1 MNFSNF
7 FISRPIFATVLAIIV
22 TLIGAMSMRILPIE
36 QYPSVVPPTVSVQ
49 AQFPGADAETVAQ
62 TVAAPLAEAINGVED
77 MLYMTSNSSDNGS
90 MSLSVA
96 FNIGTDG
103 DINTI
108 NVNNRV
114 QGALS
119 QLPEQV
125 QSQGVQVELRS
136 DSILMLVALI
146 SPNGDY
152 NRVYMQNYA
161 TLNILDELRQVPGV
175 GNAEVLGGGEFAMRI
190 WMDPDKLAQY
200 DLTPSEVASAVRTQ
214 NTEIPAG
221 NLASAPQGEPRA
233 YTYTITAGG
242 RLTDP
247 DEFRNIYLRTNPDGS
262 SLRLQ
267 DVARIE
273 LGASFYGVDA
283 RLNGATMTPIIINQQ
298 PGANALSTA
307 EAVRSTM
314 EDLKSRFPPGLEYVT
329 PYDTTLFIDASVETV
344 LHTFIEAFLI
354 VAVILFIFLQ
364 NWRFTVIA
372 MSVVPVAV
380 IGTFAGFYVLG
391 YSINLLTLFALVL
404 SIGIVVDDAI
414 LVVENVERVISED
427 EDITVRDATIQAMRE
442 VGGPVIATS
451 LIMAAVFVPVAFLG
465 GFTGQIYQQFAITVS
480 ISVALS
486 ALMALTFTPALSAIF
501 IKHNLNHDRPSKFRR
516 AIRTPLRLF
525 DRLFAGIT
533 AAYMW
538 CVKKL
543 VRFWL
548 LALAITVAIGAGSYW
563 MYVSTPSTLVP
574 ETDQGIV
581 LASVSLPD
589 AASLDRT
596 QTYMAKLSAEIEKIE
611 GVEYASAVAGY
622 DLLASAVN
630 TARGVIFVNMLPW
643 GERDLTADALVG
655 RIMQLGASID
665 GGSAMAFNVP
675 PIMGLSTTGG
685 FTGYLQSFDGAS
697 TRELYEASLQ
707 VMGAANQHPM
717 LSRVFSTFNV
727 NVPSYKAHIDQQK
740 ALSYGVA
747 LENINSA
754 LANTFGN
761 GFVNYFSYQNRN
773 FQVYLQNED
782 EFRKTPDDLNN
793 VYVRGGSGDRI
804 PLSEFVTLERQ
815 VGASVV
821 SRFGVY
827 TGAQF
832 QGGAAPGYSSAQ
844 AIQAM
849 EEVVLDTLGPNWGMG
864 WTGTAYQEANL
875 GNAAM
880 IAIVFGI
887 LMVFLILAAQY
898 ESWALP
904 LAVLTAT
911 PFAFLGGIAG
921 IALRGL
927 DTSVYVQ
934 IGMLVVVGL
943 AAKNAILIVEFAELQ
958 RKEEGKSI
966 REAAITAAELRFRPI
981 VMTSLAFIFG
991 TLPLALATGA
1001 SDVSSHHIGTTVAV
1015 GMASVAILGSLFVPT
1030 FYAMIAYSADWL
1042 RRKTRGKQHDQNDRR
1057 DQSDGRGEHD
1067 DRIAHDPQ

>member
-7 FISRPIFATVLAIIV
+7 FISRPIFATVLAIIL
-22 TLIGAMSMRILPIE
+22 TLVGAMAMRILPIE

-77 MLYMTSNSSDNGS
+77 MLYMTSNSADNGL

-119 QLPEQV
+119 QLPEAV
-125 QSQGVQVELRS
+125 QSQGVTVELRS
-136 DSILMLVALI
+136 DSILMLVALT
-146 SPNGDY
+146 SPSGDY
-152 NRVYMQNYA
+152 NNVYMQNYA

-200 DLTPSEVASAVRTQ
+200 DLTPSEVASAIRAQ

-221 NLASAPQGEPRA
+221 NLAATPQSEPRA

-242 RLTDP
+242 RLSSP
-247 DEFRNIYLRTNPDGS
+247 DDFRNIFLRTNTDGS
-262 SLRLQ
+262 SLRLE

-298 PGANALSTA
+298 PGANALETA
-307 EAVRSTM
+307 NSVRATM
-314 EDLKSRFPPGLEYVT
+314 EDLAERFPPGLEYVT

-344 LHTFIEAFLI
+344 LKTFIEAFLI
-354 VAVILFIFLQ
+354 VIVILFIFLQ

-372 MSVVPVAV
+372 MSVVPVSV
-380 IGTFAGFYVLG
+380 IGTFAGFYLFDF
-391 YSINLLTLFALVL
+391 SINLLTLFALVL

-414 LVVENVERVISED
+414 LVVENVERVLSEEDDIS
-427 EDITVRDATIQAMRE
+427 VRDATIRAMKE

-451 LIMAAVFVPVAFLG
+451 LIMAAVFVPVAFMG
-465 GFTGQIYQQFAITVS
+465 GFTGQIYQQFAITVA

-501 IKHNLNHDRPSKFRR
+501 IKHNLHKTRQSAFKR
-516 AIRTPLRLF
+516 AITTPLRLF
-525 DRLFAGIT
+525 DRFFAGFT
-533 AAYMW
+533 ALYMW
-538 CVKKL
+538 FVKKL
-543 VRFWL
+543 VRFWV
-548 LALAITVAIGAGSYW
+548 LALALTVAVGAGSYW
-563 MYVSTPSTLVP
+563 LYANTPSTLVP

-581 LASVSLPD
+581 LVSVSLPD

-596 QTYMAKLSAEIEKIE
+596 QNYMAELSAAIEDIP
-611 GVEYASAVAGY
+611 GVQYSSAVAGY
-622 DLLASAVN
+622 DILSSAVN
-630 TARGVIFVNMLPW
+630 TARGIMFVNMQPW
-643 GERDLTADALVG
+643 SERDLTANELVG

-707 VMGAANQHPM
+707 IMQAANQHPV
-717 LSRVFSTFNV
+717 LNRVFTTFNV
-727 NVPSYKAHIDQQK
+727 NVPSYRAEIDQQK

-782 EFRKTPDDLNN
+782 EFRKTPEDVNN
-793 VYVRGGSGDRI
+793 VYVRGGNGERI

-815 VGASVV
+815 TGPAVV

-827 TGAQF
+827 AGAQF
-832 QGGAAPGYSSAQ
+832 QGNPAPGYSSAQ
-844 AIQAM
+844 AIEAM
-849 EEVVLDTLGPNWGMG
+849 EEVVQETLGDNWGMG
-864 WTGTAYQEANL
+864 WTGTAYQESNL
-875 GNAAM
+875 GNTATL
-880 IAIVFGI
+880 AIVFGI

-898 ESWALP
+898 ESWSLP

-911 PFAFLGGIAG
+911 PFAFLGGIGG
-921 IALRGL
+921 IVLRGL

-958 RKEEGKSI
+958 RKEQGKSI

-1001 SDVSSHHIGTTVAV
+1001 SDVSSHHIGTTVAM
-1015 GMASVAILGSLFVPT
+1015 GMASVAILGSLFIPS
-1030 FYAMIAYSADWL
+1030 FYAMIASVSDWL
-1042 RRKTRGKQHDQNDRR
+1042 YRKRHPNQDRQEQAELGHDN
-1057 DQSDGRGEHD
+1057 
-1067 DRIAHDPQ
+1067 A

>member
-7 FISRPIFATVLAIIV
+7 FISRPIFATVLAIIL
-22 TLIGAMSMRILPIE
+22 TLVGAMAMRILPIE

-77 MLYMTSNSSDNGS
+77 MLYMTSNSADNGL

-119 QLPEQV
+119 QLPEAV
-125 QSQGVQVELRS
+125 QSQGVTVELRS
-136 DSILMLVALI
+136 DSILMLVALT
-146 SPNGDY
+146 SPSGDY
-152 NRVYMQNYA
+152 NNVYMQNYA

-200 DLTPSEVASAVRTQ
+200 DLTPSEVASAIRAQ

-221 NLASAPQGEPRA
+221 NLSSTLQSEPRA

-242 RLTDP
+242 RLSSP
-247 DEFRNIYLRTNPDGS
+247 DDFRNIFLRTNTDGS
-262 SLRLQ
+262 SLRLE

-298 PGANALSTA
+298 PGANALETA
-307 EAVRSTM
+307 NSVRATM
-314 EDLKSRFPPGLEYVT
+314 EDLAERFPPGLEYVT

-344 LHTFIEAFLI
+344 LKTFIEAFLI
-354 VAVILFIFLQ
+354 VIVILFIFLQ

-372 MSVVPVAV
+372 MSVVPVSV
-380 IGTFAGFYVLG
+380 IGTFAGFYLFDF
-391 YSINLLTLFALVL
+391 SINLLTLFALVL

-414 LVVENVERVISED
+414 LVVENVERVLSEEDDIS
-427 EDITVRDATIQAMRE
+427 VRDATIRAMKE

-451 LIMAAVFVPVAFLG
+451 LIMAAVFVPVAFMG
-465 GFTGQIYQQFAITVS
+465 GFTGQIYQQFAITVA

-501 IKHNLNHDRPSKFRR
+501 IKHNLHKTRQSAFKR
-516 AIRTPLRLF
+516 AITTPLRLF
-525 DRLFAGIT
+525 DRFFAGFT
-533 AAYMW
+533 ALYMW
-538 CVKKL
+538 FVKKL
-543 VRFWL
+543 VRFWV
-548 LALAITVAIGAGSYW
+548 LALALTVAVGAGSYW
-563 MYVSTPSTLVP
+563 LYANTPSTLVP

-581 LASVSLPD
+581 LVSVSLPD

-596 QTYMAKLSAEIEKIE
+596 QNYMAELSAAIEDIP
-611 GVEYASAVAGY
+611 GVQYSSAVAGY
-622 DLLASAVN
+622 DILSSAVN
-630 TARGVIFVNMLPW
+630 TARGIMFVNMQPW
-643 GERDLTADALVG
+643 SERDLTANELVG

-707 VMGAANQHPM
+707 IMQAANQHPV
-717 LSRVFSTFNV
+717 LNRVFTTFNV
-727 NVPSYKAHIDQQK
+727 NVPSYRAEIDQQK

-782 EFRKTPDDLNN
+782 EFRKTPEDVNN
-793 VYVRGGSGDRI
+793 VYVRGGNGERI

-815 VGASVV
+815 TGPAVV

-827 TGAQF
+827 AGAQF
-832 QGGAAPGYSSAQ
+832 QGNPAPGYSSAQ
-844 AIQAM
+844 AIEAM
-849 EEVVLDTLGPNWGMG
+849 EEVVQETLGDNWGMG
-864 WTGTAYQEANL
+864 WTGTAYQESNL
-875 GNAAM
+875 GNTATL
-880 IAIVFGI
+880 AIVFGI

-898 ESWALP
+898 ESWSLP

-911 PFAFLGGIAG
+911 PFAFLGGIGG
-921 IALRGL
+921 IVLRGL

-958 RKEEGKSI
+958 RKELGKSI
-966 REAAITAAELRFRPI
+966 REAAITAAALRFRPI

-1001 SDVSSHHIGTTVAV
+1001 SDVSSHHIGTTVAM
-1015 GMASVAILGSLFVPT
+1015 GMASVAILGSLFIPS
-1030 FYAMIAYSADWL
+1030 FYAMIASVSDWL
-1042 RRKTRGKQHDQNDRR
+1042 YRKRHPNQDRQEQAELGHDN
-1057 DQSDGRGEHD
+1057 
-1067 DRIAHDPQ
+1067 A

>member
-7 FISRPIFATVLAIIV
+7 FISRPIFATVLAIIL
-22 TLIGAMSMRILPIE
+22 TLVGAMAMRILPIE

-77 MLYMTSNSSDNGS
+77 MLYMTSNSADNGL

-119 QLPEQV
+119 QLPEAV
-125 QSQGVQVELRS
+125 QSQGVTVKLRS
-136 DSILMLVALI
+136 DSILMLVALT
-146 SPNGDY
+146 SPSGDY
-152 NRVYMQNYA
+152 NNVYMQNYA

-200 DLTPSEVASAVRTQ
+200 DLTPSEVASAIRAQ

-221 NLASAPQGEPRA
+221 NLAATPQSEPRA

-242 RLTDP
+242 RLSSP
-247 DEFRNIYLRTNPDGS
+247 DDFRNIFLRTNADGS
-262 SLRLQ
+262 SLRLE

-298 PGANALSTA
+298 PGANALETA
-307 EAVRSTM
+307 NSVRATM
-314 EDLKSRFPPGLEYVT
+314 EDLAERFPPGLEYVT

-344 LHTFIEAFLI
+344 IKTFIEAFLI
-354 VAVILFIFLQ
+354 VIVILFIFLQ

-372 MSVVPVAV
+372 MSVVPVSV
-380 IGTFAGFYVLG
+380 IGTFAGFYLFDF
-391 YSINLLTLFALVL
+391 SINLLTLFALVL

-414 LVVENVERVISED
+414 LVVENVERVLSEEDDIS
-427 EDITVRDATIQAMRE
+427 VRDATIRAMKE

-451 LIMAAVFVPVAFLG
+451 LIMAAVFVPVAFMG
-465 GFTGQIYQQFAITVS
+465 GFTGQIYQQFAITVA

-501 IKHNLNHDRPSKFRR
+501 IKHNLHKTRQSAFKR
-516 AIRTPLRLF
+516 AITTPLRLF
-525 DRLFAGIT
+525 DRFFAGFT
-533 AAYMW
+533 ALYMW
-538 CVKKL
+538 FVKKL
-543 VRFWL
+543 VRFWV
-548 LALAITVAIGAGSYW
+548 LALALTVAVGAGSYW
-563 MYVSTPSTLVP
+563 LYANTPSTLVP

-581 LASVSLPD
+581 LASISLPD
-589 AASLDRT
+589 AASLSRT
-596 QTYMAKLSAEIEKIE
+596 QAYMAELSEQIEAIP
-611 GVEYASAVAGY
+611 GVEYSSAVAGY
-622 DLLASAVN
+622 DILSSAVN
-630 TARGVIFVNMLPW
+630 TARGIMFINMKPW
-643 GERDLTADALVG
+643 AERELTANELVG

-697 TRELYEASLQ
+697 TRELYEASLKIMQ
-707 VMGAANQHPM
+707 AANQHPV
-717 LSRVFSTFNV
+717 LNRVFSTFNV
-727 NVPSYKAHIDQQK
+727 NVPSYRAEIDQQK

-761 GFVNYFSYQNRN
+761 GFVNFFSYQNRN

-782 EFRKTPDDLNN
+782 EFRKTPEDVNN
-793 VYVRGGSGDRI
+793 VYVRGGNGERI

-815 VGASVV
+815 TGPAVV

-827 TGAQF
+827 AGAQF
-832 QGGAAPGYSSAQ
+832 QGNPAPGYSSAQ
-844 AIQAM
+844 AIEAM
-849 EEVVLDTLGPNWGMG
+849 EEVVQETLGDNWGMG
-864 WTGTAYQEANL
+864 WTGTAYQESNL
-875 GNAAM
+875 GNTATL
-880 IAIVFGI
+880 AIVFGI

-898 ESWALP
+898 ESWSLP

-911 PFAFLGGIAG
+911 PFAFLGGIGG
-921 IALRGL
+921 IVLRGL

-958 RKEEGKSI
+958 RKELGKSI

-1001 SDVSSHHIGTTVAV
+1001 SDVSSHHIGTTVAM
-1015 GMASVAILGSLFVPT
+1015 GMASVAILGSLFIPS
-1030 FYAMIAYSADWL
+1030 FYAMIASVSDWL
-1042 RRKTRGKQHDQNDRR
+1042 YRKRHPNQDRQEQAELGHDN
-1057 DQSDGRGEHD
+1057 
-1067 DRIAHDPQ
+1067 A

>member
-7 FISRPIFATVLAIIV
+7 FIKRPIFATVLAIILTV
-22 TLIGAMSMRILPIE
+22 MGVVSMRVLPIE

-77 MLYMTSNSSDNGS
+77 MLYMTSTSGDNGS
-90 MSLSVA
+90 MSLNVA

-119 QLPEQV
+119 RLPEAV
-125 QSQGVQVELRS
+125 QAQGVTVELRS
-136 DSILMLVALI
+136 SSILMLVALI
-146 SPNGDY
+146 SPQGDY
-152 NRVYMQNYA
+152 NNVFMQNYA

-175 GNAEVLGGGEFAMRI
+175 GEASVLGGGEFAMRV

-200 DLTPSEVASAVRTQ
+200 DLTPTEVARAIRAQ
-214 NTEIPAG
+214 NTEVPAG
-221 NLASAPQGEPRA
+221 SLAATPQRDPRA
-233 YTYTITAGG
+233 FTYTITAGG
-242 RLTDP
+242 RLNDVE
-247 DEFRNIYLRTNPDGS
+247 DFRNIFLRTNPDGS
-262 SLRLQ
+262 SLRLD

-273 LGASFYGVDA
+273 LGASYYGVQA

-298 PGANALSTA
+298 PGANALETA
-307 EAVRSTM
+307 RAVHETM
-314 EDLKSRFPPGLEYVT
+314 AELETRFPPGLEYVV
-329 PYDTTLFIDASVETV
+329 PYDTTLFIGASVDTV
-344 LHTFIEAFLI
+344 TNVFIEAFLI
-354 VAVILFIFLQ
+354 VGVILFIFLQ

-372 MSVVPVAV
+372 MSVVPVSVLA
-380 IGTFAGFYVLG
+380 TFAGFFMFG
-391 YSINLLTLFALVL
+391 FSINLLTLFALVL

-414 LVVENVERVISED
+414 LVVENVERVLSED
-427 EDITVRDATIQAMRE
+427 DEITVTQATIRAMRE

-465 GFTGQIYQQFAITVS
+465 GFTGQIYQQFAITVAV
-480 ISVALS
+480 SVAFS

-501 IKHNLNHDRPSKFRR
+501 IKHKPKGVGQSKLMR
-516 AIRTPLRLF
+516 AINTPLRLF

-538 CVKKL
+538 TVKVL
-543 VRFWL
+543 VRFWG
-548 LALAITVAIGAGSYW
+548 LALLLTGLVIGASWWLYQ
-563 MYVSTPSTLVP
+563 VTPSTLVP

-581 LASVSLPD
+581 LASVQLPD
-589 AASLDRT
+589 SASLART
-596 QTYMAKLSAEIEKIE
+596 QSYMDELSSRIQEIP
-611 GVEYASAVAGY
+611 GVQYSTAVAGY
-622 DLLASAVN
+622 DILSSSVN
-630 TARGVIFVNMLPW
+630 TARGIMFINMEPW
-643 GERDLTADALVG
+643 DERELTATELVG
-655 RIMQLGASID
+655 RIMQLGAEIP

-685 FTGYLQSFDGAS
+685 FTGYLQSFAGAS
-697 TRELYEASLQ
+697 PQELFQASVQ
-707 VMGAANQHPM
+707 VMQAANQHPA
-717 LSRVFSTFNV
+717 LQQVFTTFNV
-727 NVPSYKAHIDQQK
+727 NVPGYRAVIDQQK

-747 LENINSA
+747 LEDLNATLS
-754 LANTFGN
+754 NTFGN
-761 GFVNYFSYQNRN
+761 GFVNFFSYQNRN

-782 EFRKTPDDLNN
+782 DFRKTPDDISS
-793 VYVRGGSGDRI
+793 VYVRGGNGERI

-815 VGASVV
+815 AKPAVV

-827 TGAQF
+827 LGAQF
-832 QGGAAPGYSSAQ
+832 QGGPAPGYSSGQ
-844 AIQAM
+844 AIAAM
-849 EEVVLDTLGPNWGMG
+849 EEIVEETLGSGWGMG
-864 WTGTAYQEANL
+864 WTGTAYQESQL
-875 GNAAM
+875 GNTATL
-880 IAIVFGI
+880 AIVFGI

-898 ESWALP
+898 ESWSLP

-911 PFAFLGGIAG
+911 PFAFLGGIGG
-921 IALRGL
+921 IVLRGL
-927 DTSVYVQ
+927 DTSVYVE

-958 RKEEGKSI
+958 RKEQGKSI

-991 TLPLALATGA
+991 TLPLALASGA

-1015 GMASVAILGSLFVPT
+1015 GMASVAVLGSLFVPS
-1030 FYAMIAYSADWL
+1030 FYAVIARISDWL
-1042 RRKTRGKQHDQNDRR
+1042 RYHLRGRHETAA
-1057 DQSDGRGEHD
+1057 EH
-1067 DRIAHDPQ
+1067 

>member
-7 FISRPIFATVLAIIV
+7 FISRPIFATVLAIIL
-22 TLIGAMSMRILPIE
+22 TLVGAMAMRILPIE

-77 MLYMTSNSSDNGS
+77 MLYMTSNSADNGL

-119 QLPEQV
+119 QLPEAV
-125 QSQGVQVELRS
+125 QSQGVTVELRS
-136 DSILMLVALI
+136 DSILMLVALT
-146 SPNGDY
+146 SPSGDY
-152 NRVYMQNYA
+152 NNVYMQNYA

-200 DLTPSEVASAVRTQ
+200 DLTPSEVASAIRAQ

-221 NLASAPQGEPRA
+221 NLAATPQSEPRA

-242 RLTDP
+242 RLSSP
-247 DEFRNIYLRTNPDGS
+247 DDFRNIFLRTNADGS
-262 SLRLQ
+262 SLRLE

-298 PGANALSTA
+298 PGANALETA
-307 EAVRSTM
+307 NSVRATM
-314 EDLKSRFPPGLEYVT
+314 EDLAERFPPGLEYVT

-344 LHTFIEAFLI
+344 LKTFIEAFLI
-354 VAVILFIFLQ
+354 VIVILFIFLQ

-372 MSVVPVAV
+372 MSVVPVSV
-380 IGTFAGFYVLG
+380 IGTFAGFYLFDF
-391 YSINLLTLFALVL
+391 SINLLTLFALVL

-414 LVVENVERVISED
+414 LVVENVERVLSEEDDIS
-427 EDITVRDATIQAMRE
+427 VRDATIRAMKE

-451 LIMAAVFVPVAFLG
+451 LIMAAVFVPVAFMG
-465 GFTGQIYQQFAITVS
+465 GFTGQIYQQFAITVA

-501 IKHNLNHDRPSKFRR
+501 IKHNLHKTRQSAFKR
-516 AIRTPLRLF
+516 AITTPLRLF
-525 DRLFAGIT
+525 DRFFAGFT
-533 AAYMW
+533 ALYMW
-538 CVKKL
+538 FVKKL
-543 VRFWL
+543 VRFWV
-548 LALAITVAIGAGSYW
+548 LALALTVAVGAGSYW
-563 MYVSTPSTLVP
+563 LYANTPSTLVP

-581 LASVSLPD
+581 LVSVSLPD

-596 QTYMAKLSAEIEKIE
+596 QNYMAELSAAIEDIP
-611 GVEYASAVAGY
+611 GVQYSSAVAGY
-622 DLLASAVN
+622 DILSSAVN
-630 TARGVIFVNMLPW
+630 TARGIIFVNMQPW
-643 GERDLTADALVG
+643 SERDLTANELVG

-707 VMGAANQHPM
+707 IMQAANQHPV
-717 LSRVFSTFNV
+717 LNRVFTTFNV
-727 NVPSYKAHIDQQK
+727 NVPSYRAEIDQQK

-782 EFRKTPDDLNN
+782 EFRKTPEDVNN
-793 VYVRGGSGDRI
+793 VYVRGGNGERI

-815 VGASVV
+815 TGPAVV

-827 TGAQF
+827 AGAQF
-832 QGGAAPGYSSAQ
+832 QGNPAPGYSSAQ
-844 AIQAM
+844 AIEAM
-849 EEVVLDTLGPNWGMG
+849 EEVVQETLGDNWGMG
-864 WTGTAYQEANL
+864 WTGTAYQESNL
-875 GNAAM
+875 GNTATL
-880 IAIVFGI
+880 AIVFGI

-898 ESWALP
+898 ESWSLP

-911 PFAFLGGIAG
+911 PFAFLGGIGG
-921 IALRGL
+921 IVLRGL

-958 RKEEGKSI
+958 RKEQGKTI

-1001 SDVSSHHIGTTVAV
+1001 SDVSSHHIGTTVAM
-1015 GMASVAILGSLFVPT
+1015 GMASVAILGSLFIPS
-1030 FYAMIAYSADWL
+1030 FYAMIASVSDWL
-1042 RRKTRGKQHDQNDRR
+1042 YRKRHPNQDLQEQAELGHDN
-1057 DQSDGRGEHD
+1057 
-1067 DRIAHDPQ
+1067 A

>member
-7 FISRPIFATVLAIIV
+7 FISRPIFATVLAIIL
-22 TLIGAMSMRILPIE
+22 TLVGAMAMRILPIE

-77 MLYMTSNSSDNGS
+77 MLYMTSNSADNGL

-119 QLPEQV
+119 QLPEAV
-125 QSQGVQVELRS
+125 QSQGVTVELRS
-136 DSILMLVALI
+136 DSILMLVALT
-146 SPNGDY
+146 SPSGDY
-152 NRVYMQNYA
+152 NNVYMQNYA

-200 DLTPSEVASAVRTQ
+200 DLTPSEVASAIRAQ

-221 NLASAPQGEPRA
+221 NLAATPQSEPRA

-242 RLTDP
+242 RLSSP
-247 DEFRNIYLRTNPDGS
+247 DDFRNIFLRTNADGS
-262 SLRLQ
+262 SLRLE

-298 PGANALSTA
+298 PGANALETA
-307 EAVRSTM
+307 NSVRATM
-314 EDLKSRFPPGLEYVT
+314 EDLAERFPPGLEYVT

-344 LHTFIEAFLI
+344 LKTFIEAFLI
-354 VAVILFIFLQ
+354 VIVILFIFLQ

-372 MSVVPVAV
+372 MSVVPVSV
-380 IGTFAGFYVLG
+380 IGTFAGFYLFDF
-391 YSINLLTLFALVL
+391 SINLLTLFALVL

-414 LVVENVERVISED
+414 LVVENVERVLSEEDDIS
-427 EDITVRDATIQAMRE
+427 VRDATIRAMKE

-451 LIMAAVFVPVAFLG
+451 LIMAAVFVPVAFMG
-465 GFTGQIYQQFAITVS
+465 GFTGQIYQQFAITVA

-501 IKHNLNHDRPSKFRR
+501 IKHNLHKTRQSAFKR
-516 AIRTPLRLF
+516 AITTPLRLF
-525 DRLFAGIT
+525 DRFFAGFT
-533 AAYMW
+533 ALYMW
-538 CVKKL
+538 FVKKL
-543 VRFWL
+543 VRFWV
-548 LALAITVAIGAGSYW
+548 LALALTVAVGAGSYW
-563 MYVSTPSTLVP
+563 LYANTPSTLVP

-581 LASVSLPD
+581 LASISLPD
-589 AASLDRT
+589 AASLSRT
-596 QTYMAKLSAEIEKIE
+596 QAYMAELSEQIEAIP
-611 GVEYASAVAGY
+611 GVEYSSAVAGY
-622 DLLASAVN
+622 DILSSAVN
-630 TARGVIFVNMLPW
+630 TARGIMFINMKPW
-643 GERDLTADALVG
+643 AERELTANELVG

-697 TRELYEASLQ
+697 TRELYEASLKIMQ
-707 VMGAANQHPM
+707 AANQHPV
-717 LSRVFSTFNV
+717 LNRVFSTFNV
-727 NVPSYKAHIDQQK
+727 NVPSYRAEIDQQK

-782 EFRKTPDDLNN
+782 EFRKTPEDVNN
-793 VYVRGGSGDRI
+793 VYVRGGNGERI

-815 VGASVV
+815 TGPAVV

-827 TGAQF
+827 AGAQF
-832 QGGAAPGYSSAQ
+832 QGNPAPGYSSAQ
-844 AIQAM
+844 AIEAM
-849 EEVVLDTLGPNWGMG
+849 EEVVQETLGDNWGMG
-864 WTGTAYQEANL
+864 WTGTAYQESNL
-875 GNAAM
+875 GNTATL
-880 IAIVFGI
+880 AIVFGI

-898 ESWALP
+898 ESWSLP

-911 PFAFLGGIAG
+911 PFAFLGGIGG
-921 IALRGL
+921 IVLRGL

-958 RKEEGKSI
+958 RKELGKSI

-1001 SDVSSHHIGTTVAV
+1001 SDVSSHHIGTTVAM
-1015 GMASVAILGSLFVPT
+1015 GMASVAILGSLFIPS
-1030 FYAMIAYSADWL
+1030 FYAMIASVSDWL
-1042 RRKTRGKQHDQNDRR
+1042 YRKRHPNQDLQEQAELGHDN
-1057 DQSDGRGEHD
+1057 
-1067 DRIAHDPQ
+1067 A

>member
-1 MNFSNF
+1 MNVSNF
-7 FISRPIFATVLAIIV
+7 FISRPIFATVLAIIL
-22 TLIGAMSMRILPIE
+22 TLVGTMAMRILPIE

-77 MLYMTSNSSDNGS
+77 MLYMTSNSADNGI

-125 QSQGVQVELRS
+125 QSQGVTVELRS
-136 DSILMLVALI
+136 DSILMLIALT
-146 SPNGDY
+146 SPSGDY
-152 NRVYMQNYA
+152 NNVYMQNYA
-161 TLNILDELRQVPGV
+161 TLNVLDELRQVPGV

-200 DLTPSEVASAVRTQ
+200 DLTPSEVASAIRSQ

-221 NLASAPQGEPRA
+221 NLAATPQGEPRA

-242 RLTDP
+242 RLSNTD
-247 DEFRNIYLRTNPDGS
+247 DFRNIYLRTNPDGS

-273 LGASFYGVDA
+273 LGASFYGIDA
-283 RLNGATMTPIIINQQ
+283 RLNGSTMTPIIINQQ
-298 PGANALSTA
+298 PGANALATA
-307 EAVRSTM
+307 DAVRATM
-314 EDLKSRFPPGLEYVT
+314 DDLAGRFPPGLEYVT
-329 PYDTTLFIDASVETV
+329 PYDTTQFIDASVETV

-354 VAVILFIFLQ
+354 VIVILFIFLQ

-372 MSVVPVAV
+372 MSVVPVSV
-380 IGTFAGFYVLG
+380 IGTFAGFYLFDF
-391 YSINLLTLFALVL
+391 SINLLTLFALVL

-414 LVVENVERVISED
+414 LVVENVERVLSEED
-427 EDITVRDATIQAMRE
+427 DITVHDATIRAMKE

-465 GFTGQIYQQFAITVS
+465 GFTGQIYQQFAITVA

-486 ALMALTFTPALSAIF
+486 AVMALTFTPALSAIF
-501 IKHNLNHDRPSKFRR
+501 IKHNLHQTRESAFKR
-516 AIRTPLRLF
+516 AITTPLRLF

-533 AAYMW
+533 AVYMW
-538 CVKKL
+538 FVVRL
-543 VRFWL
+543 VRFWV
-548 LALAITVAIGAGSYW
+548 LALALTIAVGAGSYW
-563 MYVSTPSTLVP
+563 LFVNTPSTLVP

-581 LASVSLPD
+581 LVSVSLPD

-596 QTYMAKLSAEIEKIE
+596 QTYMAKLSSAIEDIP
-611 GVEYASAVAGY
+611 GVQYSSAIAGY
-622 DLLASAVN
+622 DILASAVN
-630 TARGVIFVNMLPW
+630 TARGIIFVNMVPW
-643 GERDLTADALVG
+643 GDRDLTAGGLVG
-655 RIMQLGASID
+655 QIMQLGASID

-697 TRELYEASLQ
+697 PRELYEASLQ
-707 VMGAANQHPM
+707 IMGAANQHPA
-717 LSRVFSTFNV
+717 LNQVFSTFNV
-727 NVPSYKAHIDQQK
+727 NVPSYRAEIDQQK

-761 GFVNYFSYQNRN
+761 GFVNFFSYQNRN

-782 EFRKTPDDLNN
+782 TFRKTPDDISS
-793 VYVRGGSGDRI
+793 VYVRGGNGERI

-815 VGASVV
+815 VGPSVV

-844 AIQAM
+844 AIEAM
-849 EEVVLDTLGPNWGMG
+849 DQVVMDTLGPNWGMG

-875 GNAAM
+875 GNTATL
-880 IAIVFGI
+880 AIVFGMM
-887 LMVFLILAAQY
+887 MVFLILAAQY
-898 ESWALP
+898 ESWSLP

-911 PFAFLGGIAG
+911 PFAFLGGIGG

-958 RKEEGKSI
+958 RKEQGKSI

-1015 GMASVAILGSLFVPT
+1015 GMASVAILGSLFIPS
-1030 FYAMIAYSADWL
+1030 FYAMIATVSDWL
-1042 RRKTRGKQHDQNDRR
+1042 YRKRHPNRDNHKPALEHDQ
-1057 DQSDGRGEHD
+1057 Q
-1067 DRIAHDPQ
+1067 

>member
-7 FISRPIFATVLAIIV
+7 FISRPIFATVLAIIL
-22 TLIGAMSMRILPIE
+22 TLVGAMAMRILPIE

-77 MLYMTSNSSDNGS
+77 MLYMTSNSADNGL

-119 QLPEQV
+119 QLPEAV
-125 QSQGVQVELRS
+125 QSQGVTVRLRS
-136 DSILMLVALI
+136 DSILMLVALT
-146 SPNGDY
+146 SPSGDY
-152 NRVYMQNYA
+152 NNVYMQNYA

-200 DLTPSEVASAVRTQ
+200 DLTPSEVASAIRAQ

-221 NLASAPQGEPRA
+221 NLAATPQSEPRA

-242 RLTDP
+242 RLSSP
-247 DEFRNIYLRTNPDGS
+247 DDFRNIFLRTNADGS
-262 SLRLQ
+262 SLRLE

-298 PGANALSTA
+298 PGANALETA
-307 EAVRSTM
+307 NSVRATM
-314 EDLKSRFPPGLEYVT
+314 EDLAERFPPGLEYVT

-344 LHTFIEAFLI
+344 LKTFIEAFLI
-354 VAVILFIFLQ
+354 VIVILFIFLQ

-372 MSVVPVAV
+372 MSVVPVSV
-380 IGTFAGFYVLG
+380 IGTFAGFYLFDF
-391 YSINLLTLFALVL
+391 SINLLTLFALVL

-414 LVVENVERVISED
+414 LVVENVERVLSEEDDIS
-427 EDITVRDATIQAMRE
+427 VRDATIRAMKE

-451 LIMAAVFVPVAFLG
+451 LIMAAVFVPVAFMG
-465 GFTGQIYQQFAITVS
+465 GFTGQIYQQFAITVA

-501 IKHNLNHDRPSKFRR
+501 IKHNLHKTRQSAFKR
-516 AIRTPLRLF
+516 AITTPLRLF
-525 DRLFAGIT
+525 DRFFAGFT
-533 AAYMW
+533 ALYMW
-538 CVKKL
+538 FVKKL
-543 VRFWL
+543 VRFWV
-548 LALAITVAIGAGSYW
+548 LALALTVAVGAGSYW
-563 MYVSTPSTLVP
+563 LYANTPSTLVP

-581 LASVSLPD
+581 LVSVSLPD

-596 QTYMAKLSAEIEKIE
+596 QNYMAELSAAIEDIP
-611 GVEYASAVAGY
+611 GVQYSSAVAGY
-622 DLLASAVN
+622 DILSSAVN
-630 TARGVIFVNMLPW
+630 TARGIMFVNMKPW
-643 GERDLTADALVG
+643 AERELTANELVG

-697 TRELYEASLQ
+697 TRELYEASLKIMQ
-707 VMGAANQHPM
+707 AANQHPV
-717 LSRVFSTFNV
+717 LNRVFSTFNV
-727 NVPSYKAHIDQQK
+727 NVPSYRAEIDQQK

-782 EFRKTPDDLNN
+782 EFRKTPEDVNN
-793 VYVRGGSGDRI
+793 VYVRGGNGERI

-815 VGASVV
+815 TGPAVV

-827 TGAQF
+827 AGAQF
-832 QGGAAPGYSSAQ
+832 QGNPAPGYSSAQ
-844 AIQAM
+844 AIEAM
-849 EEVVLDTLGPNWGMG
+849 EEVVQETLGDNWGMG
-864 WTGTAYQEANL
+864 WTGTAYQESNL
-875 GNAAM
+875 GNTATL
-880 IAIVFGI
+880 AIVFGI

-898 ESWALP
+898 ESWSLP

-911 PFAFLGGIAG
+911 PFAFLGGIGG
-921 IALRGL
+921 IVLRGL

-958 RKEEGKSI
+958 RKELGKSI

-1001 SDVSSHHIGTTVAV
+1001 SDVSSHHIGTTVAM
-1015 GMASVAILGSLFVPT
+1015 GMASVAILGSLFIPS
-1030 FYAMIAYSADWL
+1030 FYAMIASVSDWL
-1042 RRKTRGKQHDQNDRR
+1042 YRKRHPNQDLQEQAELGHDN
-1057 DQSDGRGEHD
+1057 
-1067 DRIAHDPQ
+1067 A

>member
-22 TLIGAMSMRILPIE
+22 TLVGVMAMRVLPIE

-77 MLYMTSNSSDNGS
+77 MLYMTSNSADNGT

-119 QLPEQV
+119 QLPEAV
-125 QSQGVQVELRS
+125 QSQGVTVELRS
-136 DSILMLVALI
+136 DSILMLVALT
-146 SPNGDY
+146 SQSGDY
-152 NRVYMQNYA
+152 DKIYMQNYA

-200 DLTPSEVASAVRTQ
+200 DLTPSEVASAIRAQ

-221 NLASAPQGEPRA
+221 NLAATPQSDPRA

-242 RLTDP
+242 RLTSTD
-247 DEFRNIYLRTNPDGS
+247 DFREIFLRTNPDGS

-283 RLNGATMTPIIINQQ
+283 RLNGDAMTPIIINQQ
-298 PGANALSTA
+298 PGANALETA
-307 EAVRSTM
+307 EAVRATM
-314 EDLKSRFPPGLEYVT
+314 EELAGRFPPGLEYVT

-344 LHTFIEAFLI
+344 IKTFIEAFLI
-354 VAVILFIFLQ
+354 VIVILFIFLQ

-372 MSVVPVAV
+372 MSVVPVSV
-380 IGTFAGFYVLG
+380 IGTFAGFYLFDF
-391 YSINLLTLFALVL
+391 SINLLTLFALVL

-414 LVVENVERVISED
+414 LVVENVERVLSEEDDIS
-427 EDITVRDATIQAMRE
+427 VREATIRAMKE

-465 GFTGQIYQQFAITVS
+465 GFTGQIYQQFAITVA

-501 IKHNLNHDRPSKFRR
+501 IKHNLHKTKQSTFKR
-516 AIRTPLRLF
+516 AITTPLRLF
-525 DRLFAGIT
+525 DRFFAGFT
-533 AAYMW
+533 AVYMW
-538 CVKKL
+538 VVKKL
-543 VRFWL
+543 VRFWV
-548 LALAITVAIGAGSYW
+548 LALALTVAVGAGSYW
-563 MYVSTPSTLVP
+563 LYANTPSTLVP

-581 LASVSLPD
+581 LASISLPD
-589 AASLDRT
+589 AASLSRT
-596 QTYMAKLSAEIEKIE
+596 QAYMAELSEQIEAIP
-611 GVEYASAVAGY
+611 GVEYSSAVAGY
-622 DLLASAVN
+622 DILSSAVN
-630 TARGVIFVNMLPW
+630 TARGIMFINMKPW
-643 GERDLTADALVG
+643 AERELTANELVG

-707 VMGAANQHPM
+707 IMQAANQHPV
-717 LSRVFSTFNV
+717 LNRVFTTFNV
-727 NVPSYKAHIDQQK
+727 NVPSYRAEIDQQK

-782 EFRKTPDDLNN
+782 EFRKTPEDVNN
-793 VYVRGGSGDRI
+793 VYVRGGNGERI

-815 VGASVV
+815 TGPAVV

-827 TGAQF
+827 AGAQF
-832 QGGAAPGYSSAQ
+832 QGNPAPGYSSAQ
-844 AIQAM
+844 AIEAM
-849 EEVVLDTLGPNWGMG
+849 EEVVQETLGDNWGMG
-864 WTGTAYQEANL
+864 WTGTAYQESNL
-875 GNAAM
+875 GNTATL
-880 IAIVFGI
+880 AIVFGI

-898 ESWALP
+898 ESWSLP

-921 IALRGL
+921 IVLRGL

-958 RKEEGKSI
+958 RKEQGKSI
-966 REAAITAAELRFRPI
+966 REAAVTAAELRFRPI

-1015 GMASVAILGSLFVPT
+1015 GMASVAVLGSLFIPS
-1030 FYAMIAYSADWL
+1030 FYAMIASVSDWL
-1042 RRKTRGKQHDQNDRR
+1042 YRKRHPNGNRQSQAELGHDN
-1057 DQSDGRGEHD
+1057 G
-1067 DRIAHDPQ
+1067 

>member
-22 TLIGAMSMRILPIE
+22 TLVGVMAMRVLPIE

-62 TVAAPLAEAINGVED
+62 TVAAPLAEAINGVKD
-77 MLYMTSNSSDNGS
+77 MLYMTSNSADNGT

-119 QLPEQV
+119 QLPEAV
-125 QSQGVQVELRS
+125 QSQGVTVELRS
-136 DSILMLVALI
+136 DSILMLVALT
-146 SPNGDY
+146 SQSGDY
-152 NRVYMQNYA
+152 DRIYMQNYA

-200 DLTPSEVASAVRTQ
+200 DLTPSEVASAIRAQ

-221 NLASAPQGEPRA
+221 NLAATPQSEPRA

-242 RLTDP
+242 RLTSTD
-247 DEFRNIYLRTNPDGS
+247 DFREIFLRTNPDGS
-262 SLRLQ
+262 SLRLE

-273 LGASFYGVDA
+273 LGASFYGVDV
-283 RLNGATMTPIIINQQ
+283 RLNGDAMTPIIINQR
-298 PGANALSTA
+298 PGANALETA
-307 EAVRSTM
+307 NSVRATM
-314 EDLKSRFPPGLEYVT
+314 EDLAERFPPGLEYVT

-344 LHTFIEAFLI
+344 LKTFIEAFLI
-354 VAVILFIFLQ
+354 VIVILFIFLQ

-372 MSVVPVAV
+372 MSVVPVSV
-380 IGTFAGFYVLG
+380 IGTFAGFYLFDF
-391 YSINLLTLFALVL
+391 SINLLTLFALVL

-414 LVVENVERVISED
+414 LVVENVERVLSEEDDIS
-427 EDITVRDATIQAMRE
+427 VRDATIRAMKE

-451 LIMAAVFVPVAFLG
+451 LIMAAVFVPVAFMG
-465 GFTGQIYQQFAITVS
+465 GFTGPIYQQFAITVA

-501 IKHNLNHDRPSKFRR
+501 IKHNLHKTRQSAFKR
-516 AIRTPLRLF
+516 AITTPLRLF
-525 DRLFAGIT
+525 DRFFAGFT
-533 AAYMW
+533 ALYMW
-538 CVKKL
+538 FVKKL
-543 VRFWL
+543 VRFWV
-548 LALAITVAIGAGSYW
+548 LALALTVAVGAGSYW
-563 MYVSTPSTLVP
+563 LYANTPSTLVP

-581 LASVSLPD
+581 LVSVSLPD

-596 QTYMAKLSAEIEKIE
+596 QNYMAELSAAIEDIP
-611 GVEYASAVAGY
+611 GVQYSLAEAGY
-622 DLLASAVN
+622 DILSSTVN
-630 TARGVIFVNMLPW
+630 TARGIMFISMKPW
-643 GERDLTADALVG
+643 AERELTANELVG

-697 TRELYEASLQ
+697 PRELYEASLQ
-707 VMGAANQHPM
+707 IMGAANQHPA
-717 LSRVFSTFNV
+717 LNQVFSTFNM
-727 NVPSYKAHIDQQK
+727 NVPSFRAEIDQQK

-747 LENINSA
+747 LENISSA
-754 LANTFGN
+754 LSNTFGN
-761 GFVNYFSYQNRN
+761 GFVNFFSYQNRN

-782 EFRKTPDDLNN
+782 EFRKTPEDINN
-793 VYVRGGSGDRI
+793 VYVRGGNGERI

-815 VGASVV
+815 VGPSVV

-827 TGAQF
+827 IGAQF

-844 AIQAM
+844 AIAAM
-849 EEVVLDTLGPNWGMG
+849 EEVVLETLGPNWGMG
-864 WTGTAYQEANL
+864 WTGTAYQESNL
-875 GNAAM
+875 GNTATL
-880 IAIVFGI
+880 AIVFGI

-898 ESWALP
+898 ESWSLP

-911 PFAFLGGIAG
+911 PFAFLGGIGG
-921 IALRGL
+921 IVLRGL

-958 RKEEGKSI
+958 RKELGKSI

-1001 SDVSSHHIGTTVAV
+1001 SDVSSHHIGTTVAM
-1015 GMASVAILGSLFVPT
+1015 GMASVAILGSLFIPS
-1030 FYAMIAYSADWL
+1030 FYAMIASVSDWL
-1042 RRKTRGKQHDQNDRR
+1042 YRKRHPNQDRQEQAELGHDN
-1057 DQSDGRGEHD
+1057 
-1067 DRIAHDPQ
+1067 A

>member
-7 FISRPIFATVLAIIV
+7 FISRPIFATVLAIIL
-22 TLIGAMSMRILPIE
+22 TLVGAMAMRILPIE

-77 MLYMTSNSSDNGS
+77 MLYMTSNSADNGL

-119 QLPEQV
+119 QLPEAV
-125 QSQGVQVELRS
+125 QSQGVTVRLRS
-136 DSILMLVALI
+136 DSILMLVALT
-146 SPNGDY
+146 SPSGDY
-152 NRVYMQNYA
+152 NNVYMQNYA

-200 DLTPSEVASAVRTQ
+200 DLTPSEVASAIRAQ

-221 NLASAPQGEPRA
+221 NLAATPQSEPRA

-242 RLTDP
+242 RLSSP
-247 DEFRNIYLRTNPDGS
+247 DDFRNIFLRTNADGS
-262 SLRLQ
+262 SLRLE

-298 PGANALSTA
+298 PGANALETA
-307 EAVRSTM
+307 NSVRATM
-314 EDLKSRFPPGLEYVT
+314 EDLAERFPPGLEYVT

-344 LHTFIEAFLI
+344 LKTFIEAFLI
-354 VAVILFIFLQ
+354 VIVILFIFLQ

-372 MSVVPVAV
+372 MSVVPVSV
-380 IGTFAGFYVLG
+380 IGTFAGFYLFDF
-391 YSINLLTLFALVL
+391 SINLLTLFALVL

-414 LVVENVERVISED
+414 LVVENVERVLSEEDDIS
-427 EDITVRDATIQAMRE
+427 VRDATIRAMKE

-451 LIMAAVFVPVAFLG
+451 LIMAAVFVPVAFMG
-465 GFTGQIYQQFAITVS
+465 GFTGQIYQQFAITVA

-501 IKHNLNHDRPSKFRR
+501 IKHNLHKTRQSAFKR
-516 AIRTPLRLF
+516 AITTPLRLF
-525 DRLFAGIT
+525 DRFFAGFT
-533 AAYMW
+533 ALYMW
-538 CVKKL
+538 FVKKL
-543 VRFWL
+543 VRFWV
-548 LALAITVAIGAGSYW
+548 LALALTVAVGAGSYW
-563 MYVSTPSTLVP
+563 LYANTPSTLVP

-581 LASVSLPD
+581 LVSVSLPD

-596 QTYMAKLSAEIEKIE
+596 QNYMAELSAAIEDIP
-611 GVEYASAVAGY
+611 GVQYSSAVAGY
-622 DLLASAVN
+622 DILSSAVN
-630 TARGVIFVNMLPW
+630 TARGIMFVNMKPW
-643 GERDLTADALVG
+643 AERELTANELVG

-697 TRELYEASLQ
+697 TRELYEASLKIMQ
-707 VMGAANQHPM
+707 AANQHPV
-717 LSRVFSTFNV
+717 LNRVFSTFNV
-727 NVPSYKAHIDQQK
+727 NVPSYRAEIDQQK

-782 EFRKTPDDLNN
+782 EFRKTPEDVNN
-793 VYVRGGSGDRI
+793 VYVRGGNGERI

-815 VGASVV
+815 TGPAVV

-827 TGAQF
+827 AGAQF
-832 QGGAAPGYSSAQ
+832 QGNPAPGYSSAQ
-844 AIQAM
+844 AIEAM
-849 EEVVLDTLGPNWGMG
+849 EEVVQETLGDNWGMG
-864 WTGTAYQEANL
+864 WTGTAYQESNL
-875 GNAAM
+875 GNTATL
-880 IAIVFGI
+880 AIVFGI

-898 ESWALP
+898 ESWSLP

-911 PFAFLGGIAG
+911 PFAFLGGIGG
-921 IALRGL
+921 IVLRGL

-958 RKEEGKSI
+958 RKELGKSI

-1001 SDVSSHHIGTTVAV
+1001 SDVSSHHIGTTVAM
-1015 GMASVAILGSLFVPT
+1015 GMASVAILGSLFIPS
-1030 FYAMIAYSADWL
+1030 FYAMIASVSDWL
-1042 RRKTRGKQHDQNDRR
+1042 YRKRHPNQDRQEQAELGHDN
-1057 DQSDGRGEHD
+1057 
-1067 DRIAHDPQ
+1067 A

>member
-7 FISRPIFATVLAIIV
+7 FISRPIFATVLAIIL
-22 TLIGAMSMRILPIE
+22 TLVGTMAMRILPIE

-77 MLYMTSNSSDNGS
+77 MLYMTSNSADNGT

-119 QLPEQV
+119 QLPEAV
-125 QSQGVQVELRS
+125 QSQGVTVELRS
-136 DSILMLVALI
+136 DSILMLVALT
-146 SPNGDY
+146 SPSGDY
-152 NRVYMQNYA
+152 SKIYMQNYA

-175 GNAEVLGGGEFAMRI
+175 GNAEVLGGGEFAMRV

-200 DLTPSEVASAVRTQ
+200 DLTPSEVASAIRAQ

-221 NLASAPQGEPRA
+221 NLAATPQSEPRA

-242 RLTDP
+242 RLSGTD
-247 DEFRNIYLRTNPDGS
+247 DFRNIFLRTNPDGS
-262 SLRLQ
+262 SLRLE

-298 PGANALSTA
+298 PGANALETA
-307 EAVRSTM
+307 DAVRTTM
-314 EDLKSRFPPGLEYVT
+314 EELAGRFPPGLEYVT

-344 LHTFIEAFLI
+344 LKTFIEAFLI
-354 VAVILFIFLQ
+354 VIVILFIFLQ

-372 MSVVPVAV
+372 MSVVPVSV
-380 IGTFAGFYVLG
+380 IGTFAGFYLFG
-391 YSINLLTLFALVL
+391 FSINLLTLFALVL

-414 LVVENVERVISED
+414 LVVENVERVLSEEDDIS
-427 EDITVRDATIQAMRE
+427 VRDATIRAMKE

-465 GFTGQIYQQFAITVS
+465 GFTGQIYQQFAITVA

-501 IKHNLNHDRPSKFRR
+501 IKHNLHKTKQSAFRR
-516 AIRTPLRLF
+516 AITTPLRLF
-525 DRLFAGIT
+525 DRFFAGFT

-538 CVKKL
+538 FVKKL
-543 VRFWL
+543 VRFWV
-548 LALAITVAIGAGSYW
+548 LALALTVAVGAGSYW
-563 MYVSTPSTLVP
+563 LYANTPSTLVP

-581 LASVSLPD
+581 LVSVSLPD
-589 AASLDRT
+589 AASLSRT
-596 QTYMAKLSAEIEKIE
+596 QAYMAELSSQIEDIP
-611 GVEYASAVAGY
+611 GVEYSSAVAGY
-622 DLLASAVN
+622 DILSSAVN
-630 TARGVIFVNMLPW
+630 TARGIMFINMKTW
-643 GERDLTADALVG
+643 AERELTANELVG

-685 FTGYLQSFDGAS
+685 FTGYLQSFEGAS
-697 TRELYEASLQ
+697 TRELYQASLQ
-707 VMGAANQHPM
+707 IMQAANQHPA
-717 LSRVFSTFNV
+717 LSRVFTTFNV
-727 NVPSYKAHIDQQK
+727 NVPSYRAEIDQQK

-761 GFVNYFSYQNRN
+761 GFVNFFSYQNRN

-782 EFRKTPDDLNN
+782 EFRKTPDDVSS
-793 VYVRGGSGDRI
+793 VYVRSGNGDRI

-815 VGASVV
+815 TGPAVV

-827 TGAQF
+827 AGAQF
-832 QGGAAPGYSSAQ
+832 QGSPAPGYSSAQ
-844 AIQAM
+844 AIEAM
-849 EEVVLDTLGPNWGMG
+849 EEVVQETLGRNWGMG
-864 WTGTAYQEANL
+864 WTGTAYQESNL
-875 GNAAM
+875 GNTAVL
-880 IAIVFGI
+880 AIVFGI

-898 ESWALP
+898 ESWSLP

-911 PFAFLGGIAG
+911 PFAFLGGIGG
-921 IALRGL
+921 IVLRGL

-958 RKEEGKSI
+958 RKEQGKSI

-1015 GMASVAILGSLFVPT
+1015 GMASVATLGSLFIPS
-1030 FYAMIAYSADWL
+1030 FYAMIATVSDWL
-1042 RRKTRGKQHDQNDRR
+1042 YRKRHPDQERDSRNGQAAVGHDQ
-1057 DQSDGRGEHD
+1057 
-1067 DRIAHDPQ
+1067 P

>member
-7 FISRPIFATVLAIIV
+7 FISRPIFATVLAIIL
-22 TLIGAMSMRILPIE
+22 TLVGAMAMRILPIE

-77 MLYMTSNSSDNGS
+77 MLYMTSNSADNGL

-119 QLPEQV
+119 QLPEAV
-125 QSQGVQVELRS
+125 QSQGVTVELRS
-136 DSILMLVALI
+136 DSILMLVALT
-146 SPNGDY
+146 SPSGDY
-152 NRVYMQNYA
+152 NNVYMQNYA

-200 DLTPSEVASAVRTQ
+200 DLTPSEVASAIRAQ

-221 NLASAPQGEPRA
+221 NLAATPQSEPRA

-242 RLTDP
+242 RLSSP
-247 DEFRNIYLRTNPDGS
+247 DDFRNIFLRTNADGS
-262 SLRLQ
+262 SLRLE

-298 PGANALSTA
+298 PGANALETA
-307 EAVRSTM
+307 NSVRATM
-314 EDLKSRFPPGLEYVT
+314 EDLAERFPPGLEYVT

-344 LHTFIEAFLI
+344 LKTFIEAFLI
-354 VAVILFIFLQ
+354 VIVILFIFLQ

-372 MSVVPVAV
+372 MSVVPVSV
-380 IGTFAGFYVLG
+380 IGTFAGFYLFDF
-391 YSINLLTLFALVL
+391 SINLLTLFALVL

-414 LVVENVERVISED
+414 LVVENVERVLSEEDDIS
-427 EDITVRDATIQAMRE
+427 VRDATIRAMKE

-451 LIMAAVFVPVAFLG
+451 LIMAAVFVPVAFMG
-465 GFTGQIYQQFAITVS
+465 GFTGQIYQQFAITVA

-501 IKHNLNHDRPSKFRR
+501 IKHNLHKTRQSAFKR
-516 AIRTPLRLF
+516 AITTPLRLF
-525 DRLFAGIT
+525 DRFFAGFT
-533 AAYMW
+533 ALYMW
-538 CVKKL
+538 FVKKL
-543 VRFWL
+543 VRFWV
-548 LALAITVAIGAGSYW
+548 LALALTVAVGAGSYW
-563 MYVSTPSTLVP
+563 LYANTPSTLVP

-581 LASVSLPD
+581 LVSVSLPD

-596 QTYMAKLSAEIEKIE
+596 QNYMAELSAAIEDIP
-611 GVEYASAVAGY
+611 GVQYSSAVAGY
-622 DLLASAVN
+622 DILSSAVN
-630 TARGVIFVNMLPW
+630 TARGIMFVNMQPW
-643 GERDLTADALVG
+643 SERDLTANELVG

-707 VMGAANQHPM
+707 IMQAANQHPV
-717 LSRVFSTFNV
+717 LNRVFTTFNV
-727 NVPSYKAHIDQQK
+727 NVPSYRAEIDQQK

-782 EFRKTPDDLNN
+782 EFRKTPEDVNN
-793 VYVRGGSGDRI
+793 VYVRGGNGERI

-815 VGASVV
+815 TGPAVV

-827 TGAQF
+827 AGAQF
-832 QGGAAPGYSSAQ
+832 QGNPAPGYSSAQ
-844 AIQAM
+844 AIEAM
-849 EEVVLDTLGPNWGMG
+849 EEVVQETLGDNWGMG
-864 WTGTAYQEANL
+864 WTGTAYQESNL
-875 GNAAM
+875 GNTATL
-880 IAIVFGI
+880 AIVFGI

-898 ESWALP
+898 ESWSLP

-921 IALRGL
+921 IVLRGL

-958 RKEEGKSI
+958 RKELGKSI

-981 VMTSLAFIFG
+981 VMTSLAFVFG

-1015 GMASVAILGSLFVPT
+1015 GMASVAILGSLFIPS
-1030 FYAMIAYSADWL
+1030 FYAMIAAVSDWL
-1042 RRKTRGKQHDQNDRR
+1042 YRKRHPNQDRQEQAELGHDN
-1057 DQSDGRGEHD
+1057 
-1067 DRIAHDPQ
+1067 A

>member
-7 FISRPIFATVLAIIV
+7 FISRPIFATVLAIIL
-22 TLIGAMSMRILPIE
+22 TLVGAMAMRILPIE

-77 MLYMTSNSSDNGS
+77 MLYMTSNSADNGL

-119 QLPEQV
+119 QLPEAV
-125 QSQGVQVELRS
+125 QSQGVTVELRS
-136 DSILMLVALI
+136 DSILMLVALT
-146 SPNGDY
+146 SPSGDY
-152 NRVYMQNYA
+152 NNVYMQNYA

-200 DLTPSEVASAVRTQ
+200 DLTPSEVASAIRAQ

-221 NLASAPQGEPRA
+221 NLAATPQSEPRA

-242 RLTDP
+242 RLSSP
-247 DEFRNIYLRTNPDGS
+247 DDFRNIFLRTNTDGS
-262 SLRLQ
+262 SLRLE

-298 PGANALSTA
+298 PGANALETA
-307 EAVRSTM
+307 NSVRATM
-314 EDLKSRFPPGLEYVT
+314 EDLAERFPPGLEYVT

-344 LHTFIEAFLI
+344 LKTFIEAFLI
-354 VAVILFIFLQ
+354 VIVILFIFLQ

-372 MSVVPVAV
+372 MSVVPVSV
-380 IGTFAGFYVLG
+380 IGTFAGFYLFDF
-391 YSINLLTLFALVL
+391 SINLLTLFALVL

-414 LVVENVERVISED
+414 LVVENVERVLSEEDDIS
-427 EDITVRDATIQAMRE
+427 VRDATIRAMKE

-451 LIMAAVFVPVAFLG
+451 LIMAAVFVPVAFMG
-465 GFTGQIYQQFAITVS
+465 GFTGQIYQQFAITVA

-501 IKHNLNHDRPSKFRR
+501 IKHNLHKTRQSAFKR
-516 AIRTPLRLF
+516 AITTPLRLF
-525 DRLFAGIT
+525 DRFFAGFT
-533 AAYMW
+533 ALYMW
-538 CVKKL
+538 FVKKL
-543 VRFWL
+543 VRFWV
-548 LALAITVAIGAGSYW
+548 LALALTVAVGAGSYW
-563 MYVSTPSTLVP
+563 LYANTPSTLVP

-581 LASVSLPD
+581 LVSVSLPD

-596 QTYMAKLSAEIEKIE
+596 QNYMAELSAAIEDIP
-611 GVEYASAVAGY
+611 GVQYSSAVAGY
-622 DLLASAVN
+622 DILSSAVN
-630 TARGVIFVNMLPW
+630 TARGIMFVNMQPW
-643 GERDLTADALVG
+643 SERDLTANELVG

-707 VMGAANQHPM
+707 IMQAANQHPV
-717 LSRVFSTFNV
+717 LNRVFTTFNV
-727 NVPSYKAHIDQQK
+727 NVPSYRAEIDQQK

-782 EFRKTPDDLNN
+782 EFRKTPEDVNN
-793 VYVRGGSGDRI
+793 VYVRGGNGERI

-815 VGASVV
+815 TGPAVV

-827 TGAQF
+827 AGAQF
-832 QGGAAPGYSSAQ
+832 QGNPAPGYSSAQ
-844 AIQAM
+844 AIEAM
-849 EEVVLDTLGPNWGMG
+849 EEVVQETLGDNWGMG
-864 WTGTAYQEANL
+864 WTGTAYQESNL
-875 GNAAM
+875 GNTATL
-880 IAIVFGI
+880 AIVFGI

-898 ESWALP
+898 ESWSLP

-911 PFAFLGGIAG
+911 PFAFLGGIGG
-921 IALRGL
+921 IVLRGL

-958 RKEEGKSI
+958 RKELGKSI

-1001 SDVSSHHIGTTVAV
+1001 SDVSSHHIGTTVAM
-1015 GMASVAILGSLFVPT
+1015 GMASVAILGSLFIPS
-1030 FYAMIAYSADWL
+1030 FYAMIASVSDWL
-1042 RRKTRGKQHDQNDRR
+1042 YRKRHPNQDLQEQAELGHDN
-1057 DQSDGRGEHD
+1057 
-1067 DRIAHDPQ
+1067 A

>member
-22 TLIGAMSMRILPIE
+22 TLVGVMAMRVLPIE

-77 MLYMTSNSSDNGS
+77 MLYMTSNSADNGT

-119 QLPEQV
+119 QLPEAV
-125 QSQGVQVELRS
+125 QSQGVTVELRS
-136 DSILMLVALI
+136 DSILMLVALT
-146 SPNGDY
+146 SQSGDY
-152 NRVYMQNYA
+152 DKIYMQNYA

-200 DLTPSEVASAVRTQ
+200 DLTPSEVASAIRAQ

-221 NLASAPQGEPRA
+221 NLAATPQSDPRA

-242 RLTDP
+242 RLTSTD
-247 DEFRNIYLRTNPDGS
+247 DFREIFLRTNPDGS

-283 RLNGATMTPIIINQQ
+283 RLNGDAMTPIIINQQ
-298 PGANALSTA
+298 PGANALETA
-307 EAVRSTM
+307 EAVRATM
-314 EDLKSRFPPGLEYVT
+314 EELAGRFPPGLEYVT

-344 LHTFIEAFLI
+344 IKTFIEAFLI
-354 VAVILFIFLQ
+354 VIVILFIFLQ

-372 MSVVPVAV
+372 MSVVPVSV
-380 IGTFAGFYVLG
+380 IGTFAGFYLFDF
-391 YSINLLTLFALVL
+391 SINLLTLFALVL

-414 LVVENVERVISED
+414 LVVENVERVLSEEDDIS
-427 EDITVRDATIQAMRE
+427 VREATIRAMKE

-465 GFTGQIYQQFAITVS
+465 GFTGQIYQQFAITVA

-501 IKHNLNHDRPSKFRR
+501 IKHNLHKTKQSAFKR
-516 AIRTPLRLF
+516 AITTPLRLF
-525 DRLFAGIT
+525 DRFFAGFT
-533 AAYMW
+533 AVYMW
-538 CVKKL
+538 VVKKL
-543 VRFWL
+543 VRFWV
-548 LALAITVAIGAGSYW
+548 LALALTVAVGAGSYW
-563 MYVSTPSTLVP
+563 LYANTPSTLVP

-581 LASVSLPD
+581 LASISLPD
-589 AASLDRT
+589 AASLSRT
-596 QTYMAKLSAEIEKIE
+596 QAYMAELSEQIEAIP
-611 GVEYASAVAGY
+611 GVEYSSAVAGY
-622 DLLASAVN
+622 DILSSAVN
-630 TARGVIFVNMLPW
+630 TARGIMFINMKPW
-643 GERDLTADALVG
+643 AERELTANELVG

-707 VMGAANQHPM
+707 IMQAANQHPV
-717 LSRVFSTFNV
+717 LNRVFTTFNV
-727 NVPSYKAHIDQQK
+727 NVPSYRAEIDQQK

-782 EFRKTPDDLNN
+782 EFRKTPEDVNN
-793 VYVRGGSGDRI
+793 VFVRGGNGERI

-815 VGASVV
+815 TGPAVV

-827 TGAQF
+827 AGAQF
-832 QGGAAPGYSSAQ
+832 QGNPAPGYSSTQ
-844 AIQAM
+844 AIEAM
-849 EEVVLDTLGPNWGMG
+849 EEVVQETLGDNWGMG
-864 WTGTAYQEANL
+864 WTGTAYQESNL
-875 GNAAM
+875 GNTATL
-880 IAIVFGI
+880 AIVFGI

-898 ESWALP
+898 ESWSLP

-921 IALRGL
+921 IVLRGL

-958 RKEEGKSI
+958 RKEQGKSI
-966 REAAITAAELRFRPI
+966 REAAVTAAELRFRPI

-1015 GMASVAILGSLFVPT
+1015 GMASVAVLGSLFIPS
-1030 FYAMIAYSADWL
+1030 FYAMIASISDWL
-1042 RRKTRGKQHDQNDRR
+1042 YRKRHPTEDRQAQPELGHDNT
-1057 DQSDGRGEHD
+1057 
-1067 DRIAHDPQ
+1067 

>member
-22 TLIGAMSMRILPIE
+22 TLVGVMSMRILPIE

-77 MLYMTSNSSDNGS
+77 MLYMTSNSADNGT

-119 QLPEQV
+119 QLPEAV
-125 QSQGVQVELRS
+125 QSQGVTVELRS
-136 DSILMLVALI
+136 DSILMFIALT
-146 SPNGDY
+146 SPSGDY
-152 NRVYMQNYA
+152 NNIYMQNYA
-161 TLNILDELRQVPGV
+161 TLNVLDELRQVPGV

-200 DLTPSEVASAVRTQ
+200 DLTPSEVASAIRAQ

-221 NLASAPQGEPRA
+221 SLASTPQSEPRA

-242 RLTDP
+242 RLNDV
-247 DEFRNIYLRTNPDGS
+247 DDFRNIYLRTNSDGS
-262 SLRLQ
+262 SLRLE

-283 RLNGATMTPIIINQQ
+283 RLNGSTMTPIIINQQ
-298 PGANALSTA
+298 PGANALETA
-307 EAVRSTM
+307 NGVRATM
-314 EDLKSRFPPGLEYVT
+314 DELQGRFPPGLEYVA

-344 LHTFIEAFLI
+344 IKTFIEAFLI
-354 VAVILFIFLQ
+354 VIVILFIFLQ

-380 IGTFAGFYVLG
+380 VGTFAGFYVFG
-391 YSINLLTLFALVL
+391 FSINLLTLFALVL

-414 LVVENVERVISED
+414 LVVENVERVLSEEDDIS
-427 EDITVRDATIQAMRE
+427 VRDATIRAMKE

-451 LIMAAVFVPVAFLG
+451 LIMAAVFIPVAFLG
-465 GFTGQIYQQFAITVS
+465 GFTGQIYQQFAITVA

-486 ALMALTFTPALSAIF
+486 AVMALTFTPALSAIF
-501 IKHNLNHDRPSKFRR
+501 IKHKIAGAGQSKVKRALN
-516 AIRTPLRLF
+516 TPFRLF
-525 DRLFAGIT
+525 DRMFAGIT

-538 CVKKL
+538 VVKGL
-543 VRFWL
+543 VRFWV
-548 LALAITVAIGAGSYW
+548 LALALTVLTGVGSYW
-563 MYVSTPSTLVP
+563 LYVNTPSTLVP

-581 LASVSLPD
+581 LVSVSLPD

-596 QTYMAKLSAEIEKIE
+596 QRYMEKLSAEVEAIP
-611 GVEYASAVAGY
+611 GVEYSSAVAGY
-622 DLLASAVN
+622 DILSSAVN
-630 TARGVIFVNMLPW
+630 TARGIMFVNMHPW
-643 GERDLTADALVG
+643 AERELTADELVG
-655 RIMQLGASID
+655 RIMGLGASID

-685 FTGYLQSFDGAS
+685 FTGYLQSFEGA
-697 TRELYEASLQ
+697 TPRELYEASLQ
-707 VMGAANQHPM
+707 IMQKANEHPA
-717 LSRVFSTFNV
+717 LNQVFSTFNV
-727 NVPSYKAHIDQQK
+727 NVPSYRANIDQQK

-754 LANTFGN
+754 LSNTFGN

-782 EFRKTPDDLNN
+782 EFRKTPEDVSS
-793 VYVRGGSGDRI
+793 VYVRGGNGERI
-804 PLSEFVTLERQ
+804 PLSEFVELERQ
-815 VGASVV
+815 TGPSVV

-827 TGAQF
+827 AGAQF
-832 QGGAAPGYSSAQ
+832 QGNPAPGYSSAQ
-844 AIQAM
+844 AIEAM
-849 EEVVLDTLGPNWGMG
+849 EQVVQETLGTNWGMG
-864 WTGTAYQEANL
+864 WTGTAYQESNL
-875 GNAAM
+875 GNAATL
-880 IAIVFGI
+880 AIVFGL

-898 ESWALP
+898 ESWSLP

-911 PFAFLGGIAG
+911 PFAFLGGIGG
-921 IALRGL
+921 IVLRGL

-958 RKEEGKSI
+958 RKEQGKTI

-1001 SDVSSHHIGTTVAV
+1001 SDVSSHHIGTTVAM
-1015 GMASVAILGSLFVPT
+1015 GMFSVATLGSLFIPS
-1030 FYAMIAYSADWL
+1030 FYAMIATASDWL
-1042 RRKTRGKQHDQNDRR
+1042 GRKMKGKKHESNQPALEHDQ
-1057 DQSDGRGEHD
+1057 H
-1067 DRIAHDPQ
+1067 